1 MGLLKHLLISYHTCP
16 TDQPGHDL
24 SGGMNVLLLGFLRHT
39 EYPTEVVTRSFGG
52 YEVEELS
59 PQVRVHRLPCGA
71 SRPWTREEAWRCLPA
86 FSDEFR
92 RWLKGRCFDVATAH
106 YWMSATQLTQV
117 DAPAGVM
124 FHTLQAQKGSPRT
137 ELEQLRQGIEAG
149 LIDRYPSAYLHW
161 HDLSNARRHHP
172 GLRGTVVRPGV
183 SVAPAQEPVAGPPYV
198 YGWAA
203 RNDPIK
209 NLDQAL
215 TWLAGLSEP
224 SQLLVAGMEDG
235 PSRENVRYLGSL
247 RHAQMG
253 EFYGQIHQLLN
264 LSDYETYGLSLL
276 EALAC
281 GAAVGVRDD
290 SDWAR
295 RLRHLGL
302 PHQPGR
308 LYSAEEKQKARR
320 LAEAHAWPRAVQSWQ
335 RWLGRLV
342 HSGISSS
349 AKAM

>member
-1 MGLLKHLLISYHTCP
+1 
-16 TDQPGHDL
+16 
-24 SGGMNVLLLGFLRHT
+24 MNVLLLGFLRHT
-39 EYPTEVVTRSFGG
+39 DYPTEVVTRSFGD
-52 YEVEELS
+52 YEMEELTAN
-59 PQVRVHRLPCGA
+59 VRIHRLPCGA

-86 FSDEFR
+86 FAEELR
-92 RWLKGRCFDVATAH
+92 RWLQGRRFDVATAH

-124 FHTLQAQKGSPRT
+124 FHTLQAQKGAPRT
-137 ELEQLRQGIEAG
+137 ELEEVRQGLEAG
-149 LIDRYPSAYLHW
+149 LIGQYPSAYLHW

-172 GLRGTVVRPGV
+172 SLRGTVVRPGV
-183 SVAPAQEPVAGPPYV
+183 SVAPALEPVAGPPYV

-215 TWLAGLSEP
+215 AWLGSLDEP
-224 SQLLVAGMEDG
+224 SQLLVAGMENG
-235 PSRENVRYLGSL
+235 PPHDNVRYLGSL

-253 EFYGQIHQLLN
+253 EFYGKIHQLLN
-264 LSDYETYGLSLL
+264 LSVYETYGLSLL

-281 GAAVGVRDD
+281 GAAVGVRED

-295 RLRHLGL
+295 RLRRLGL
-302 PHQPGR
+302 PYQPGSR
-308 LYSAEEKQKARR
+308 FTAEQKQRARH

-335 RWLGRLV
+335 RWLQRLK
-342 HSGISSS
+342 SDDAAS
-349 AKAM
+349 ALKSAQLSAAD